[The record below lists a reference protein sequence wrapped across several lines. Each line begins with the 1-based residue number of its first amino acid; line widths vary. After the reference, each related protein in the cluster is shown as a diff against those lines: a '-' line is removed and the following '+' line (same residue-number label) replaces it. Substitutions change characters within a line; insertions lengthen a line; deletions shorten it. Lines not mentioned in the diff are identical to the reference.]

1 MGGRLSTLR
10 SDGSIFLIFIFLQ
23 FDLLLQLFLSAA
35 PYIYT
40 ETACEVARHTVQ
52 RGRGRTSA
60 RPEKAAGQRKAFR
73 RKKSFFSLP
82 RVRLLEIKPH
92 AVSFTVAFSSD
103 VVALPPPPSPP
114 TIPRAARRDFCES
127 PCPPDTDRDA
137 FKNGDRGASSSHQKR
152 NWPSPDASSC
162 CP

>member
-1 MGGRLSTLR
+1 MGNFREAGK
-10 SDGSIFLIFIFLQ
+10 GS
-23 FDLLLQLFLSAA
+23 
-35 PYIYT
+35 
-40 ETACEVARHTVQ
+40 
-52 RGRGRTSA
+52 
-60 RPEKAAGQRKAFR
+60 RPKEGVP
-73 RKKSFFSLP
+73 KKEELFSLP

-103 VVALPPPPSPP
+103 VVALPPPPPSPSPP